1 MDLKDKCSGLK
12 GKFLDL
18 KRKNEIL
25 NRRFENE
32 HKFKMRGYQNIS
44 K

>member
-1 MDLKDKCSGLK
+1 MDLKDKCSDLK
-12 GKFLDL
+12 GKCLDL

-32 HKFKMRGYQNIS
+32 LKFKMRGYQNIS

>member
-1 MDLKDKCSGLK
+1 MDLK
-12 GKFLDL
+12 GKFSDLKGKALDL

-32 HKFKMRGYQNIS
+32 HKLKTCEYQNIS